1 MLGQLHGWMWRCI
14 DRTAWTGGGLAT
26 GEREWD
32 SMRGTGSSRKTQG
45 LSCSPT
51 ERYHFGRDRRDMG
64 ASNCRVL
71 AKESSKKVV
80 TFLFPSSYLYP
91 SSKRIGLLYLLESY
105 KIPVGFIQDDINY
118 EQMQTQ
124 DDISCEKRQ
133 TNLIL
138 WKVKFI
144 LKTLKTSVRVLQ
156 TARKL
161 QHSVSEKQ

>member
-1 MLGQLHGWMWRCI
+1 
-14 DRTAWTGGGLAT
+14 
-26 GEREWD
+26 
-32 SMRGTGSSRKTQG
+32 MRGTGSSRKTQG

-124 DDISCEKRQ
+124 DDISCERRQIQDDISCDKMQTQDDISCDQMQTQDDISCEKRQ

-138 WKVKFI
+138 
-144 LKTLKTSVRVLQ
+144 
-156 TARKL
+156 
-161 QHSVSEKQ
+161 